1 MPGIATKTSNPS
13 KSRNRKKA
21 ATHGEGLGP
30 ASDTAATL
38 EAMCPGYS
46 FEEEL
51 EEREESL
58 PHRQTAARADVHWD
72 EASTDEESEEE
83 PQTTEGERGPTN

>member
-1 MPGIATKTSNPS
+1 
-13 KSRNRKKA
+13 
-21 ATHGEGLGP
+21 
-30 ASDTAATL
+30 
-38 EAMCPGYS
+38 MCPGYS
-46 FEEEL
+46 FEEL

-83 PQTTEGERGPTN
+83 PQTTEGERGPTD